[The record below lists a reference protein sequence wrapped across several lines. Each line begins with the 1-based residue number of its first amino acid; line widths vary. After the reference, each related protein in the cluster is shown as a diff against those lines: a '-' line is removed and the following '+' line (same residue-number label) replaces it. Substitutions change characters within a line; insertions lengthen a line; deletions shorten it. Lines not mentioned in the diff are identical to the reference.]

1 MLVLL
6 FYFVERVKQR
16 WIMKMCAN
24 RTKRKISC
32 CDLPVDVCVC
42 KSKKDVKKI
51 SVNAFSLKCRLESN
65 TIAGS

>member
-24 RTKRKISC
+24 PTKRRISC
-32 CDLPVDVCVC
+32 CDLPVCVCVC
-42 KSKKDVKKI
+42 KSKKDVKK
-51 SVNAFSLKCRLESN
+51 
-65 TIAGS
+65 